1 MVVIKQMPNFQSIFS
16 IPSNRTIILTQL
28 IIIIC
33 LLYKLS
39 VTPEYIDLPTP
50 PCRSSPVEY
59 IYTKDYTKAVS
70 QWTNDIYR
78 IGMKHR
84 CSKMYHHEYQ
94 ALYGIHLGII
104 LRESTL
110 LI

>member
-1 MVVIKQMPNFQSIFS
+1 MGFIKQMFKFQSIFP
-16 IPSNRTIILTQL
+16 IALNRIIILIQL

-39 VTPEYIDLPTP
+39 TNPKYIELPTP

-59 IYTKDYTKAVS
+59 VYTADYTKAVS
-70 QWTNDIYR
+70 QWTDDIYR

-84 CSKMYHHEYQ
+84 CSKMYYHEYQ
-94 ALYGIHLGII
+94 ALYGIHLGKII
-104 LRESTL
+104 K
-110 LI
+110 